1 MWQIRTVEALPF
13 EIIERLNLTL
23 ITQSDGLIEWAGT
36 VESLCGTLRQLGCPT
51 ATIRRIA

>member
-1 MWQIRTVEALPF
+1 MWRILTVEALPF

-23 ITQSDGLIEWAGT
+23 ITPLDGLLEWPGT
-36 VESLCGTLRQLGCPT
+36 VDSLHGTLRLLGCPT